1 MSRVVSGA
9 CPGHVR
15 DVRGVSG
22 VSGVGC
28 LRVWGVRSCVRG
40 GVSIVFG
47 QSRPSSKLFLE
58 NFLDLSGWF
67 ELVLRY
73 SC

>member
-47 QSRPSSKLFLE
+47 QSRPSSKLFL
-58 NFLDLSGWF
+58 
-67 ELVLRY
+67 
-73 SC
+73 